1 MKRIAISTILLLTL
15 TACYSGKAKNLTT
28 DAHQQ
33 AQSSTRSFPQA
44 SRNPDEVIC
53 VNCRAQFKLARAM
66 HKTHD
71 GHDYIACPVCH
82 HDYLKK
88 SQ

>member
-1 MKRIAISTILLLTL
+1 MKRIAISIMLLLL
-15 TACYSGKAKNLTT
+15 VTACNSEKAKNINN
-28 DAHQQ
+28 DAYQQ
-33 AQSSTRSFPQA
+33 AQETTRSFPQA

-53 VNCRAQFKLARAM
+53 VNCRAKFKLARAM

-71 GHDYIACPVCH
+71 GHEYIVCPVCQ

-88 SQ
+88 SH